1 MPDFNASPYWDD
13 FEATNGALEKNYMR
27 ILFRPG
33 FAIQA
38 RELTQIQSIIQN
50 QIKLFGDHIFKDGSP
65 VLGGHLTLDTGV
77 KYIKLEQLFQ
87 NLDIDLEDFLGLT
100 VFNTGS
106 PKTRAK
112 VIQTFSSS
120 ADRTLLIRYLR
131 GSGFTGGQTI
141 STAGGSSANVVASNF
156 TGIGSIAT
164 INDGVFYVD
173 GFFVTVPKQTIVLDP
188 YSSTPTYR
196 IGLEIDDEIVTE
208 SVDNALLDPAQ
219 EAFNYQAPGAH
230 RYQFALNLAKR
241 TLDSVDDSR
250 FFELLRVENGIITK
264 QVSYPIYSELEKT
277 FARRTYDESGNYA
290 VRPFRINLSAN
301 TPAGA
306 SENTSTFI
314 INVEP
319 GKAYVNGFE
328 FETIGTTK
336 IPAPRART
344 TKSHLDY
351 GLSVFYGNRIQ
362 LANIFGSANGIVIS
376 DGLTTVD
383 VHCVSNNEVNLSGT
397 SEKYFS
403 TRIGTAKIR
412 NIDRVGSD
420 QVFYTYLTDVNF
432 DPIISSAN
440 GSSNTTAVKFKPH
453 FSSTANAYQNGT
465 ITLIDTSGSVGNTA
479 KIVSYDGTAKVA
491 YISPA
496 FKTSVVDSD
505 RFVLTMPLSSTKSLV
520 VANTTSFSAAN
531 LQSNVSVGSKTT
543 LGNTFIEDSS
553 YDIMVYP
560 LPNYYIKRSSDV
572 NVEFYR
578 RLVLREQSF
587 TGNGALT
594 VSLASGQTFDFGT
607 NGSTLSDSAINKN
620 IIVVASSGANV
631 GKILDMTE
639 GARSVYRTSAS
650 EIVLYTNDGSGSTFT
665 GDVYL
670 TTKITNANTAA
681 SRSKTLIESNAAI
694 TAFDTLASATSVNG
708 FSEVKINSSNGI
720 VWHTSANVVNKI
732 PGEKQPLFLSDVIRI
747 NKIYDSGNVS
757 HAPNVSNKIDV
768 TDRYTFDS
776 GQKDGYYD
784 HASIILKPGSQPP
797 SGQTVVF
804 LDYFTHST
812 SPGGYIS
819 GKSYNNTLY
828 ESEQIPIYKSSSGE
842 LYNLRDSIDFRPVR
856 TSGVD
861 ANPYVLTNLSA
872 KVNTAVNS
880 VLIVANTSLT
890 SNALNPPI
898 KEGTIIRVNGEQKT
912 VNSVINATT
921 ISVSSAFA
929 TSCTNG
935 TISVVTPSIVLQSSV
950 LHKPDSSFELDFE
963 YYLPRI
969 DKVIAT
975 KEKEFKLISGVPSL
989 NPQEPFVDENAMTIY
1004 KLKIPA
1010 YTATLQSVD
1019 LEYLEN
1025 RRYTMRDIS
1034 KIDERLALV
1043 EKDIELRKLENDTIA
1058 DPPKSPETPTIN
1070 KPIYG
1075 MVVDEFVDL
1084 SVVDV
1089 NNDFK
1094 SSIENGLLSAIKIPN
1109 VFSLSTVNTSDVKI
1123 RDKFITLNYN
1133 ETPVVSQGNYSNT
1146 GNSVVQTAIIAKFEG
1161 FATLTPESDYFYSIE
1176 HQPAITDSYGRRFE
1190 LPQTPPPLN
1199 PAIDQDLVYQ
1209 LGANNYNNLLYNDY
1223 ILVGSDFPAVVTR
1236 TITVPDFSNL
1246 PTATEPTTTTEV
1258 NISVTAVA
1266 PTTMLTNWTGV
1277 AVPINSTTP
1286 EEPVYQPGWREESI
1300 YVAPDSLS
1308 LSGGLSDFSSFRQDR
1323 D

>member
-1 MPDFNASPYWDD
+1 MPDFNAEPYWDD

-38 RELTQIQSIIQN
+38 RELTQIQSITQN

-77 KYIKLEQLFQ
+77 KYVKLEQLYQ
-87 NLDIDLEDFLGLT
+87 NRDVDLDDFFGLT

-120 ADRTLLIRYLR
+120 TDRTLLIRYLR
-131 GSGFTGGQTI
+131 GPGFSASQTI
-141 STAGGSSANVVASNF
+141 STAGGNSANTLATGF
-156 TGIGSIAT
+156 TGVGSIAT

-219 EAFNYQAPGAH
+219 NAFNYQAPGGH

-301 TPAGA
+301 TPAGV

-328 FETIGTTK
+328 FETIGTSK
-336 IPAPRART
+336 IPAARART

-351 GLSVFYGNRIQ
+351 DLSVYYGNRIQ
-362 LANIFGSANGIVIS
+362 LANVFGGANGIVIS

-383 VHCVSNNEVNLSGT
+383 VHCVTNNNVNLSGT

-403 TRIGTAKIR
+403 TKIGTAKIR

-420 QVFYTYLTDVNF
+420 QIFYTYLTDVNF
-432 DPIISSAN
+432 DPIISTAN
-440 GSSNTTAVKFKPH
+440 GSSNTTAVKLGPH
-453 FSSTANAYQNGT
+453 FSSAANAYQNGS
-465 ITLIDTSGSVGNTA
+465 ITLIDTVGSVGNTST
-479 KIVSYDGTAKVA
+479 IVSYDGTAKVA
-491 YISPA
+491 FVSPP
-496 FKTSVVDSD
+496 FKSSVVDTD
-505 RFVLTMPLSSTKSLV
+505 RFVLTMPLSTAKSFI
-520 VANTTSFSAAN
+520 VANTASFTAAN
-531 LQSNVSVGSKTT
+531 LQANVSVGSKTA

-560 LPNYYIKRSSDV
+560 LPNYYIKRASDV
-572 NVEFYR
+572 NVEFYK
-578 RLVLREQSF
+578 RLVLRERQF
-587 TGNGALT
+587 TGNGAAT

-607 NGSTLSDSAINKN
+607 NGSTLSDSAINDN
-620 IIVVASSGANV
+620 IIVVAISGANT
-631 GKILDMTE
+631 GKVIDMTE

-650 EIVLYTNDGSGSTFT
+650 ELVLYTDNGSGSSFD
-665 GDVYL
+665 GDIYI

-681 SRSKTLIESNAAI
+681 SRTKTLVQSNSVI
-694 TAFDTLASATSVNG
+694 TTFDTLSSATSVSG
-708 FSEVKINSSNGI
+708 YTEVKINSANGI
-720 VWHTSANVVNKI
+720 VWHTSSNVVNKI
-732 PGEKQPLFLSDVIRI
+732 PGEKQSLFISDVIKI

-757 HAPNVSNKIDV
+757 HAPNTTNKIDI
-768 TDRYTFDS
+768 TDRFSFDS

-797 SGQTVVF
+797 TGQTVVF
-804 LDYFTHST
+804 FDYFTHST

-819 GKSYNNTLY
+819 GKSYNNSLY

-842 LYNLRDSIDFRPVR
+842 LYNLRDSIDFRPLR
-856 TSGVD
+856 ASGVD
-861 ANPYVLTNLSA
+861 TNPYILTNLSA
-872 KVNTAVNS
+872 KVNTAINS
-880 VLIVANTSLT
+880 IFVRANTSLT
-890 SNALNPPI
+890 SNVLNPPI
-898 KEGTIIRVNGEQKT
+898 KEGTLIRINGEQRT

-921 ISVSSAFA
+921 ISVSSGFTTA
-929 TSCTNG
+929 CTNG
-935 TISVVTPSIVLQSSV
+935 TISVVTPSMVLGSSV
-950 LHKPDSSFELDFE
+950 LHKPDSPFELDFE

-975 KEKEFKLISGVPSL
+975 KEKEFKLVSGVPSL

-1019 LEYLEN
+1019 LEYIEN

-1034 KIDERLALV
+1034 KLDERIALV
-1043 EKDIELRKLENDTIA
+1043 EKDIQLRKLENDTIA

-1075 MVVDEFVDL
+1075 LVVDEFVDL

-1094 SSIENGLLSAIKIPN
+1094 TSIENGLLSPIKVPN
-1109 VFSLSTVNTSDVKI
+1109 VFSLSPTNTSDVKI
-1123 RDKFITLNYN
+1123 REKFITLNYN
-1133 ETPVVSQGNYSNT
+1133 ETPVVSQTNYSNT
-1146 GNSVVQTAIIAKFEG
+1146 GNAVVQTAIIAKFEG

-1209 LGANNYNNLLYNDY
+1209 LGANNNNISLYNDY
-1223 ILVGSDFPAVVTR
+1223 VLVGSDFPALVTR
-1236 TITVPDFSNL
+1236 TISVPDFSNL

-1266 PTTMLTNWTGV
+1266 PTTMLTNWTGIP
-1277 AVPINSTTP
+1277 VPINSTTP
-1286 EEPVYQPGWREESI
+1286 EEPIYQPGWREESI
-1300 YVAPDSLS
+1300 YVAPDSLTGRGS
-1308 LSGGLSDFSSFRQDR
+1308 SDYSSFRQDR